1 METKANY
8 VRVGLFTLIVLALSF
23 GFVYWAVFASSGDLR
38 VPLIVRIDGAV
49 NGLQQGSQ
57 VQFNGL
63 PVGSVRAL
71 RLDPNNPGV
80 VIVSTE
86 VDPDLPIKED
96 TLANVGFAGLTG
108 SAFIQ
113 LSGGTTESTSV
124 MKRAEEQGTVPVIR
138 ANPSDV
144 TDILATAR
152 DIAERAN
159 NIIGQF
165 ETIVK
170 AVGPSVETSA
180 KNITHITQN
189 VDTFTTSLADNSGQ
203 IDEFLA
209 SLSQLSQTANTV
221 AEGLPDA
228 IAQVRGILAAVDPQA
243 ISTVVQNVA
252 TVSDNLRE
260 QSGNLGSV
268 VDSVKTAANSVGQVG
283 EAISRNTAGI
293 DTFLSNLG
301 PISDTAAQVATK
313 LDTTLE
319 STNRVIAA
327 VDPKQISTTLDGI
340 TSAATNVS
348 SLAET
353 IGAQKDAIGAAVSG
367 AASAMQNVDR
377 ITQTVADRS
386 DDVNTLLSNL
396 APISEN
402 LKTVSSDIGET
413 VSNANRVVAAVD
425 ADKVASTLD
434 NVSQVAS
441 NLSAVAQTIGEQR
454 EAISSVVSGASN
466 AVQNVNRITTTVANR
481 SAEIDNLLTSLGPI
495 SDNVRQA
502 TATLNQTATSA
513 KQLIASV
520 DSATINQAIGDVR
533 NITSAVGD
541 KTQEIQS
548 IIDGVDKTV
557 RTLDTTLQGFS
568 ETRAQV
574 DTLIASVDPAK
585 VNSAVDNVSAATR
598 NVAKAAD
605 SIASV
610 ANSVGE
616 RRDDINAIITNTQQT
631 TKNLDDASGK
641 IQSVID
647 RVNGVLGGAG
657 DGTGLGQDLAATLRS
672 IRTAAQSLQSQ
683 IVPISAN
690 LQKFSG
696 QGLRQVQDLI
706 TNVNRTV
713 DNIDSAVS
721 GFAKNPSQLIY
732 GGGSGSEVKQ
742 FDGRT
747 RR

>member
-8 VRVGLFTLIVLALSF
+8 VRVGLFTLIVLVLSF
-23 GFVYWAVFASSGDLR
+23 GFVYWAVFASSGDTR
-38 VPLIVRIDGAV
+38 VPLILRIAGAV
-49 NGLQQGSQ
+49 NGLQKGSQ

-63 PVGSVRAL
+63 PVGSVQNL

-80 VIVSTE
+80 VIVTTE
-86 VDPDLPIKED
+86 VDAGLPIKED

-113 LSGGTTESTSV
+113 LSGGTTDSPSV
-124 MKRAEEQGTVPVIR
+124 MQLAAEQGTVPVIR

-159 NIIGQF
+159 NVIGQF

-180 KNITHITQN
+180 SNITHITEN
-189 VDTFTTSLADNSGQ
+189 VDTFTTSLANNSGQ
-203 IDEFLA
+203 IDNFLA

-228 IAQVRGILAAVDPQA
+228 IAQVRGILAAVDPEA

-252 TVSDNLRE
+252 TLTDNLRKQSDNL
-260 QSGNLGSV
+260 GGV
-268 VDSVKTAANSVGQVG
+268 VDSVRTAANSVGQVG
-283 EAISRNTAGI
+283 ESISRNSAGI
-293 DTFLSNLG
+293 DQFLSNLG

-313 LDTTLE
+313 LDTTLA

-327 VDPKQISTTLDGI
+327 VDPKQISSTLDGI
-340 TSAATNVS
+340 NSAATNIS

-353 IGAQKDAIGAAVSG
+353 IGSRKDAINSAVDG
-367 AASAMQNVDR
+367 AASAMRNIDR
-377 ITQTVADRS
+377 ITATVAERS
-386 DDVNTLLSNL
+386 DDVNTLLANL
-396 APISEN
+396 APISQN
-402 LKTVSSDIGET
+402 VKAASSQIGET
-413 VSNANRVVAAVD
+413 ITNANRVVAAVD
-425 ADKVASTLD
+425 PEKVSSTLD
-434 NVSQVAS
+434 NVSQVS
-441 NLSAVAQTIGEQR
+441 RDLSAVSQTIGEQR

-466 AVQNVNRITTTVANR
+466 AVQNVNRITTTIANR
-481 SAEIDNLLTSLGPI
+481 TAEIDNLLTGLGPI
-495 SDNVRQA
+495 TDNVRQA

-513 KQLIASV
+513 NRLIASV
-520 DSATINQAIGDVR
+520 DSATINQAIGDVHD
-533 NITSAVGD
+533 ITSAVGA

-557 RTLDTTLQGFS
+557 RTFDTTLQGFS
-568 ETRAQV
+568 ETRTQV
-574 DTLIASVDPAK
+574 DTLLASVDPAK
-585 VNSAVDNVSAATR
+585 VNRAVDNVSAATD
-598 NVAKAAD
+598 NVAQAAD
-605 SIASV
+605 SIRSV
-610 ANSVGE
+610 ANAVGE
-616 RRDDINAIITNTQQT
+616 RRDDINAIITNTRRT
-631 TKNLDDASGK
+631 TKNLDDASTK

-647 RVNGVLGGAG
+647 RVNSVLNGAG
-657 DGTGLGQDLAATLRS
+657 DGTGLGQDLASTLRS
-672 IRTAAQSLQSQ
+672 IRSTAQSLQAQ

-706 TNVNRTV
+706 SNVNRTV
-713 DNIDSAVS
+713 DNIDSAVT

-732 GGGSGSEVKQ
+732 GGGTNQVKQ

>member
-23 GFVYWAVFASSGDLR
+23 GFVYWAVFAGSGDSRL
-38 VPLIVRIDGAV
+38 PLIVRIDGAV
-49 NGLQQGSQ
+49 NGLQKGSQ

-63 PVGSVRAL
+63 PVGSVQQL

-80 VIVSTE
+80 VIVTTE
-86 VDPDLPIKED
+86 VDAGLPIKEN

-113 LSGGTTESTSV
+113 LSGGTTDSPSV
-124 MKRAEEQGTVPVIR
+124 MQQAAEQGTVPVIR

-170 AVGPSVETSA
+170 AVGPSVEMSA
-180 KNITHITQN
+180 KNITHITEN

-203 IDEFLA
+203 IDNFLA

-228 IAQVRGILAAVDPQA
+228 IAQVRGILAAVDPKA
-243 ISTVVQNVA
+243 VSTVVQNVA
-252 TVSDNLRE
+252 AVSDNLRE

-293 DTFLSNLG
+293 DKFLSNLG

-340 TSAATNVS
+340 TSAATNIS

-353 IGAQKDAIGAAVSG
+353 IGSQKDAINSAVNGAAN
-367 AASAMQNVDR
+367 ALQN
-377 ITQTVADRS
+377 I
-386 DDVNTLLSNL
+386 
-396 APISEN
+396 
-402 LKTVSSDIGET
+402 
-413 VSNANRVVAAVD
+413 
-425 ADKVASTLD
+425 DK
-434 NVSQVAS
+434 
-441 NLSAVAQTIGEQR
+441 
-454 EAISSVVSGASN
+454 
-466 AVQNVNRITTTVANR
+466 ITTTVANR
-481 SAEIDNLLTSLGPI
+481 TTEIDNLLTSLGPI
-495 SDNVRQA
+495 TDNVRQA

-513 KQLIASV
+513 NQLIASV
-520 DSATINQAIGDVR
+520 DSATINQAIGDVH
-533 NITSAVGD
+533 NITSAVGA

-574 DTLIASVDPAK
+574 DTLLASVDPAK
-585 VNSAVDNVSAATR
+585 VNRAVDNVSAATD

-616 RRDDINAIITNTQQT
+616 RRDDINAIITNTRQT
-631 TKNLDDASGK
+631 TKNLDDASTK

-647 RVNGVLGGAG
+647 RVNSVLGGAG
-657 DGTGLGQDLAATLRS
+657 DGTSLGQDLSSTLRS
-672 IRTAAQSLQSQ
+672 IRSAAQSLQAQ

-706 TNVNRTV
+706 SNVNRTV
-713 DNIDSAVS
+713 DNIDSAVT

-732 GGGSGSEVKQ
+732 GGGTNQVKQ
-742 FDGRT
+742 YDGRT